1 MVQGKMEISRG
12 MNVPLVKHVPG
23 EHDVGLDGGALYRD
37 FLGETY
43 YSFDHRGV
51 QVIALDNVS
60 RAEPEVGPE
69 QLAWLKKDLERF
81 PKSAPIV
88 VLTPRPVI

>member
-23 EHDVGLDGGALYRD
+23 EHDVGQDGGALYRD

-81 PKSAPIV
+81 PKSAPS
-88 VLTPRPVI
+88 